1 MEPFCCRLIH
11 YTVNIFIWRSLM
23 SDLTATNCGC
33 STDNGCGCNSIIW
46 IILLLSCCGNGSFC
60 GNNNGCGCS
69 GGGNDCCWLI
79 LLCYSVADAMAAETD
94 AAESSNI
101 CVRNVCSKVH
111 NQKGMQ
117 YLHPFLHIKCYPSFV
132 AFSFWI

>member
-1 MEPFCCRLIH
+1 
-11 YTVNIFIWRSLM
+11 M

-69 GGGNDCCWLI
+69 GGGNDCSWLI
-79 LLCYSVADAMAAETD
+79 LLLIFCGGC
-94 AAESSNI
+94 NGGGNGCGGI
-101 CVRNVCSKVH
+101 
-111 NQKGMQ
+111 
-117 YLHPFLHIKCYPSFV
+117 F
-132 AFSFWI
+132 